1 MSQLC
6 SWYCHQQDYLESV
19 VIYQVIVCYSTIIFL
34 WWSCSVVCLKCAGHS
49 IKKCNDNEIPCI
61 AIQSLPVFL
70 KVTFSS
76 LSIHASVPPCSV
88 SVLCAITGCW
98 IQFLK
103 LASLTSPSLK
113 KLNTLMIVCICSAGF
128 YIIFLVFLLLA
139 FKN

>member
-6 SWYCHQQDYLESV
+6 SWYCHQHDYLESV
-19 VIYQVIVCYSTIIFL
+19 VIYQVIVCFSTIIFL
-34 WWSCSVVCLKCAGHS
+34 WWSCSVVCSKRARHS

-61 AIQSLPVFL
+61 VIQSLPAFL

-76 LSIHASVPPCSV
+76 PSIHASVPPCSV
-88 SVLCAITGCW
+88 SVLCAITGYW

-103 LASLTSPSLK
+103 LASLKSPSLK
-113 KLNTLMIVCICSAGF
+113 KLNTLMIVCIHSAGF